1 MKECFAK
8 LKESVKNF
16 FKRFK
21 RDRKNAKA
29 FVNEHMEEF
38 EFFVKYY
45 PVFVRL
51 VKSVS
56 ERELETLNTQAPCK
70 YRSNGSTPFR
80 LLCALKLNGE
90 SDKRISDCES
100 CSFRE

>member
-1 MKECFAK
+1 MKESFAK
-8 LKESVKNF
+8 LKDSVKNF

-21 RDRKNAKA
+21 RNKKNAKA

-45 PVFVRL
+45 PVFMRL

-56 ERELETLNTQAPCK
+56 DKELESLDVRTPCK
-70 YRSNGSTPFR
+70 YRSRSDIPFR
-80 LLCALKLNGE
+80 LKCALKLDGE
-90 SDKRISDCES
+90 SEKKIVDCEK
-100 CSFRE
+100 CAFKE